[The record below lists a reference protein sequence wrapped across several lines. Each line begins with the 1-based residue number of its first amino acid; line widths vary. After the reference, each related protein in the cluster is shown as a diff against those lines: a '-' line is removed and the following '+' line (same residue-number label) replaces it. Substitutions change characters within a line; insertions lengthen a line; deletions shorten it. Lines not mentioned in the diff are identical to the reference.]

1 MVTPPSNQS
10 AVEAAGQSFNLGSFS
25 DGGSGSWT
33 ASVAWG
39 DGTSMMLPAPSGPG
53 SLGSS
58 SHMYAEEGT
67 YTVTVTVTDTGDQQS
82 GTGMFQVT
90 VSDPAVSASPS
101 VGFNAMEGSAVSNQQ
116 LATFVDP
123 AGAEALASYSAS
135 INWGDGT
142 AATTGGISFSGSAFT
157 ITGSHTYAE
166 EGSYTVTVTINHETS
181 TTQTVTSTATV
192 SDPAVA
198 ANGIGVNAVL
208 STSFTSA
215 VATFTDPGSLEVL
228 GDYSATINW
237 GDSTPA
243 TTGTLALTNGIVTV
257 SGSHAYTSTGSFTV
271 TTTIHHDTATP
282 TTVTST
288 AMVGNAPPPVVTA
301 AGNQTATEAG
311 SKSFTI
317 GSFQDAG
324 AGPDSGSINWGDGTT
339 ATSLGTVTPGTLS
352 NQTHTYAEEGSYT
365 VTITITD
372 AATSQSGTGMFV
384 VSVSDPSVTATGG
397 VSVTAQEGAPST
409 SQAVA
414 TFTDP
419 GIAEANDGTH
429 YSASINWGNNTAATA
444 GSISFSGT
452 TFTVS
457 GSHAYAEEGSYTLT
471 VTINHENSAA
481 QTVTSTATVSNANV
495 AASGG
500 LSFNGT
506 EGTGLG
512 TQTVATFT
520 DPGGAEPIAD
530 YSATINWGDG
540 TTATAGTI
548 TVTGTTFSIT
558 GSHSYGEEGTYTL
571 SVTVNHET
579 STSQTITD
587 TATISDVA
595 VAATGVPVN
604 AGVNSSSTV
613 SVATFTDPGGTEPAD
628 GTHYSASITWGDNTP
643 ASVGTITL
651 TNGVYTV
658 MGTHT
663 YTTIA
668 SFTITTTINHEGA
681 TPQTVMSTASVAMG
695 IPPSVTAPGSQTSA
709 EGMAQSFSLGSFTDP
724 DGGPWTVDVAWGDG
738 SAHTTVP
745 GNTPGSLGS
754 QPHTYAEEGSYT
766 VTVTVKDTFDGQTGS
781 GMFSVSVS
789 NPSVVATGG
798 LTFNAS
804 ENTASATQPVA
815 TFTDPGGAEGLADYS
830 ATINWGD
837 NTPPTTG
844 TITQNGTTFTVSGS
858 HTYTEEG
865 SAPITVTINHEGIT
879 PATATSTAAVADV
892 SVIATGG
899 FSFSGTEGV
908 LATTQTVATF
918 TDPAGAEPNDGT
930 HYTATINW
938 GDGSTPST
946 GTISFAGGTFTVS
959 GNHTYA
965 EEGSATLTVTIN
977 HEGSTA
983 QTATT
988 TATISN
994 PNIVASGGFSVS
1006 GSEGAGS
1013 SMQTVATFTDPGGAE
1028 GVADYNATIAW
1039 GDGTTPTAGTIT
1051 VAGTTF
1057 SVLGSH
1063 TYGEEGSYPVT
1074 VAISHEASTAPM
1086 AISMATVSD
1095 PAVVG
1100 TPVNILFNP
1109 SVAFNGAVATFT
1121 DPGGAEAN
1129 DGTHYSAS
1137 IAWGDNTPTTAG
1149 TITFGN
1155 GKFTVSGTHTYGS
1168 GSTFPT
1174 TILLFHEGATPAMV
1188 NGTATIAS
1196 TGQPVPPQ
1204 MTKPISF
1211 WASIVGQEL
1220 IKRFGLTSGG
1230 QTLGQWLATTLPNP
1244 YGGSNGAP
1252 NLTNLTNAQL
1262 GTFYLGLFNK
1272 QNTLKLDAEV
1282 MATALE
1288 VFTTTMSLGGTLG
1301 QQYGFLVNN
1310 FGLGAYTWNI
1320 GFNGPAFGVPNST
1333 VETVFQI
1340 LTATNSFAQGGEPWG
1355 SNTTLRNEGYS
1366 VFSGINGG

>member
-372 AATSQSGTGMFV
+372 AGSSQSGTGMFV
-384 VSVSDPSVTATGG
+384 VTVSDPNVAATGGLSFTAQEGALSTTQSVATFTDPGIAEANDGTHYSASINWGDNTAATTGTISFANGVFAVSGNHSYAEEGTYTLTVTINHETSTTQTVTSTATVSDPAVMANGVGVNAIPNFSFTAPVATFTDPGTPEVLGDYSATINWGDNTPATMGTIAINNGTFTVSGSHAYASTGSFTVTTTIHHDTASPTTVMSTAMIANATFPVVTAAGNQTATEGGSQSLTIGSFQDSGAGPDSGSINWGDGTTATSLGTVTPGTLSNQTHTYAEEGSYTVTITITDAGSSQSGTGMFVVTVSDPNVTATGG

-429 YSASINWGNNTAATA
+429 YSASINWGDNTAATA

-658 MGTHT
+658 MG
-663 YTTIA
+663 
-668 SFTITTTINHEGA
+668 
-681 TPQTVMSTASVAMG
+681 
-695 IPPSVTAPGSQTSA
+695 
-709 EGMAQSFSLGSFTDP
+709 
-724 DGGPWTVDVAWGDG
+724 
-738 SAHTTVP
+738 
-745 GNTPGSLGS
+745 
-754 QPHTYAEEGSYT
+754 
-766 VTVTVKDTFDGQTGS
+766 
-781 GMFSVSVS
+781 
-789 NPSVVATGG
+789 
-798 LTFNAS
+798 
-804 ENTASATQPVA
+804 
-815 TFTDPGGAEGLADYS
+815 
-830 ATINWGD
+830 
-837 NTPPTTG
+837 
-844 TITQNGTTFTVSGS
+844 
-858 HTYTEEG
+858 
-865 SAPITVTINHEGIT
+865 
-879 PATATSTAAVADV
+879 
-892 SVIATGG
+892 
-899 FSFSGTEGV
+899 
-908 LATTQTVATF
+908 
-918 TDPAGAEPNDGT
+918 
-930 HYTATINW
+930 
-938 GDGSTPST
+938 
-946 GTISFAGGTFTVS
+946 
-959 GNHTYA
+959 
-965 EEGSATLTVTIN
+965 
-977 HEGSTA
+977 
-983 QTATT
+983 
-988 TATISN
+988 
-994 PNIVASGGFSVS
+994 
-1006 GSEGAGS
+1006 
-1013 SMQTVATFTDPGGAE
+1013 
-1028 GVADYNATIAW
+1028 
-1039 GDGTTPTAGTIT
+1039 
-1051 VAGTTF
+1051 
-1057 SVLGSH
+1057 
-1063 TYGEEGSYPVT
+1063 
-1074 VAISHEASTAPM
+1074 
-1086 AISMATVSD
+1086 
-1095 PAVVG
+1095 
-1100 TPVNILFNP
+1100 
-1109 SVAFNGAVATFT
+1109 
-1121 DPGGAEAN
+1121 
-1129 DGTHYSAS
+1129 
-1137 IAWGDNTPTTAG
+1137 
-1149 TITFGN
+1149 
-1155 GKFTVSGTHTYGS
+1155 
-1168 GSTFPT
+1168 
-1174 TILLFHEGATPAMV
+1174 
-1188 NGTATIAS
+1188 
-1196 TGQPVPPQ
+1196 
-1204 MTKPISF
+1204 
-1211 WASIVGQEL
+1211 
-1220 IKRFGLTSGG
+1220 
-1230 QTLGQWLATTLPNP
+1230 
-1244 YGGSNGAP
+1244 
-1252 NLTNLTNAQL
+1252 
-1262 GTFYLGLFNK
+1262 
-1272 QNTLKLDAEV
+1272 
-1282 MATALE
+1282 
-1288 VFTTTMSLGGTLG
+1288 
-1301 QQYGFLVNN
+1301 
-1310 FGLGAYTWNI
+1310 
-1320 GFNGPAFGVPNST
+1320 
-1333 VETVFQI
+1333 
-1340 LTATNSFAQGGEPWG
+1340 
-1355 SNTTLRNEGYS
+1355 
-1366 VFSGINGG
+1366 